1 MALLVVGVIASIGFS
16 VYLLLRVWDV
26 EGMLHTAE
34 QLHRLDAEEDQV
46 RFENVLR
53 LIAECNKPKDNPVKM
68 GRTPRNRKKMA
79 G

>member
-26 EGMLHTAE
+26 EGLLHTSE
-34 QLHRLDAEEDQV
+34 HLRRLHLEEDQV

-53 LIAECNKPKDNPVKM
+53 LIAECNTPTEKPTRI
-68 GRTPRNRKKMA
+68 GRAARKSAKK
-79 G
+79 

>member
-26 EGMLHTAE
+26 EGLLHTSE
-34 QLHRLDAEEDQV
+34 HLRRLHLEEDQV

-53 LIAECNKPKDNPVKM
+53 LIAECNTPTEKPVKM
-68 GRTPRNRKKMA
+68 GRAPRNRKKMA